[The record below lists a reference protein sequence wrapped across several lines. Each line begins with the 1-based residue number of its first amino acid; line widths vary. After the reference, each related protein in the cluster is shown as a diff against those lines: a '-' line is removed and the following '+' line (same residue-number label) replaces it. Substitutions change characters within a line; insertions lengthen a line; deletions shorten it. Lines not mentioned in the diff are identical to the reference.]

1 MHTHIRTIVLVTVL
15 SQTRS
20 ANGVEE
26 GSTRGTGGDTRK
38 SECVHQAQICSLR
51 RGSEERRK
59 YNRAKNEVWQVLLGG
74 FANHELR
81 LMLLQ
86 LA

>member
-38 SECVHQAQICSLR
+38 SECV
-51 RGSEERRK
+51 
-59 YNRAKNEVWQVLLGG
+59 RANTSTRSPDTIESNLFWSS
-74 FANHELR
+74 
-81 LMLLQ
+81 LLQ
-86 LA
+86 